1 MRRCRLRIGPA
12 CRTRFATSRTTMS
25 RYSCRRGS
33 NRPASGSIFTR
44 AETQLTFLS
53 RHSSGKPRVSRRKLR
68 LRAQA
73 WPRAQACPKP
83 RVEQMFKRKQNKN
96 LKIDTLIGAGTRIN
110 GDVEFSGGLH
120 LDGYISGNVS
130 SQPNTDAI
138 LSVSE
143 QGGIEGSVSVPNVIL
158 NGIVKGDI
166 DATLRVELGEKA
178 RVLGNVRYSAI
189 ETAVGA
195 PINGE
200 LIYPAAATPPEG
212 DGGPKGDPPL

>member
-1 MRRCRLRIGPA
+1 
-12 CRTRFATSRTTMS
+12 
-25 RYSCRRGS
+25 
-33 NRPASGSIFTR
+33 
-44 AETQLTFLS
+44 
-53 RHSSGKPRVSRRKLR
+53 
-68 LRAQA
+68 
-73 WPRAQACPKP
+73 
-83 RVEQMFKRKQNKN
+83 MFKRKQNKA

-120 LDGYISGNVS
+120 LDGYINGNVS
-130 SQPNTDAI
+130 GGPNADAI

-143 QGGIEGSVSVPNVIL
+143 QGGIEGSVSAPNVIL

-195 PINGE
+195 QINGK
-200 LIYPAAATPPEG
+200 LIHRADPKPPEG
-212 DGGPKGDPPL
+212 DAGPTGDPPL